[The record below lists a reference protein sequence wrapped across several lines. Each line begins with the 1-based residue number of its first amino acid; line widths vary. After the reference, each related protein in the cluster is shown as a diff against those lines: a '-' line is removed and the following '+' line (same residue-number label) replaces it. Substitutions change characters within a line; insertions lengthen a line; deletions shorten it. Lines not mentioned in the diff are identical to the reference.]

1 MGYPLSST
9 AYQLVLQQNP
19 IVVDLAKQA
28 PPTRDISIDVV
39 LGIFMMTG
47 LFLLAAALGSLL
59 VAGGM
64 VLYKRWRD
72 RGISTTEPSHTR
84 LRISSDVT
92 GQRGPGPF

>member
-1 MGYPLSST
+1 MGYQLPST
-9 AYQLVLQQNP
+9 VYQLVLQQNP
-19 IVVDLAKQA
+19 IVVDLSKQP

-39 LGIFMMTG
+39 LGIFLMTG

-72 RGISTTEPSHTR
+72 PGMSSTESSHTR
-84 LRISSDVT
+84 LRI
-92 GQRGPGPF
+92 